1 MNPNGNPAPLVQ
13 ARARISADK
22 RQRALDAIAA
32 LERGHQPVTPT
43 AVARTAGVSTWLTY
57 TDAIRPHIQA
67 AQTRQ
72 TTQPVP
78 PPSPT
83 PATGLRAE
91 LELARQEITQLR
103 RERDQAR
110 TAVRHQLGRQLDAL
124 SQQDLNNRI
133 DELTAHNHQLAD
145 QLQQATEENTDL
157 RTRATSLEQDLAA
170 ARTSL
175 RRMIRNENTA
185 R

>member
-72 TTQPVP
+72 ATQPVP
-78 PPSPT
+78 SPSPT
-83 PATGLRAE
+83 SATGLRAE

-133 DELTAHNHQLAD
+133 DELTAHNQRLAD

>member
-22 RQRALDAIAA
+22 RQRA

-57 TDAIRPHIQA
+57 TDAIRPNIQA

-72 TTQPVP
+72 ATQPVP

-83 PATGLRAE
+83 SATGLRAE
-91 LELARQEITQLR
+91 LELARKEITQLR

-124 SQQDLNNRI
+124 ICRLVGQNPR
-133 DELTAHNHQLAD
+133 
-145 QLQQATEENTDL
+145 
-157 RTRATSLEQDLAA
+157 
-170 ARTSL
+170 
-175 RRMIRNENTA
+175 
-185 R
+185 